1 MTETVPLLILG
12 ALLCAL
18 GILNRKGNI
27 SSIHWYQR
35 QRVTEEDIPK
45 YGRLMGNGTLI
56 IGASAIA
63 TAILRMLFA
72 SEALFLIL
80 AAGVPAGIAFMLYA
94 QFKYNG
100 GLF

>member
-1 MTETVPLLILG
+1 
-12 ALLCAL
+12 
-18 GILNRKGNI
+18 
-27 SSIHWYQR
+27 
-35 QRVTEEDIPK
+35 
-45 YGRLMGNGTLI
+45 MGNGTLI